1 MYKAN
6 IHLDYNIWHTKCSQL
21 WSGLFYD
28 YISTFVTVLRT
39 ALLILVGST
48 KYQFISTTSHHITT
62 NVKTQRPQDSYCG
75 NSPRDLLGE
84 HIGTLILIF
93 IRFPWS
99 LFITLFHITLSHG
112 TSNPLFTLHSLS
124 AYPTTNMG
132 SSGWQA
138 QVGRATFLQ
147 YLRSVNSSKLLNN
160 HLTKPPPSPSSP
172 TFPPSRNTPSVTSGS
187 LLFTSLQP
195 PVAPDSLLYTS
206 FADDT
211 GFNLI
216 EILTKEDL
224 AYFTILALC
233 VLLVVSLGGYHFVA
247 HCHYGY
253 SVFCTRTEHRYGR
266 GRRVSDSQSSS
277 LPLLPQS
284 ESPDWGPLVNT
295 PYFSTFPI
303 RPFLP
308 LRLATINGQPTLSSR
323 LLQLYDYPSP
333 EFRPVQSTRTVQFSP
348 AIEIIPLPAYPTAA
362 ESGGSEIYSGDEE
375 YENLPP
381 LPAAVCQA
389 ETDDTYM
396 QMV

>member
-1 MYKAN
+1 M
-6 IHLDYNIWHTKCSQL
+6 
-21 WSGLFYD
+21 
-28 YISTFVTVLRT
+28 V
-39 ALLILVGST
+39 
-48 KYQFISTTSHHITT
+48 
-62 NVKTQRPQDSYCG
+62 
-75 NSPRDLLGE
+75 
-84 HIGTLILIF
+84 
-93 IRFPWS
+93 
-99 LFITLFHITLSHG
+99 
-112 TSNPLFTLHSLS
+112 
-124 AYPTTNMG
+124 

-160 HLTKPPPSPSSP
+160 HLTKPPPSPSPPAEFWSVFTTNPP
-172 TFPPSRNTPSVTSGS
+172 TFPSSQNTPPVTSGS

-233 VLLVVSLGGYHFVA
+233 VLLIVSLGGYQFVA

-253 SVFCTRTEHRYGR
+253 SVFCTRTGQRYGQW
-266 GRRVSDSQSSS
+266 RRVPDSHPSS

-284 ESPDWGPLVNT
+284 EFPDWGPLVNT

-308 LRLATINGQPTLSSR
+308 LRLATINGRPTLSSR
-323 LLQLYDYPSP
+323 LLQLYDYPSS
-333 EFRPVQSTRTVQFSP
+333 ELRPVQSTRTVQFSP
-348 AIEIIPLPAYPTAA
+348 AIDIIPLPAYPTTA
-362 ESGGSEIYSGDEE
+362 ESGGSEIYSDDEE

-396 QMV
+396 QMI